1 MLSRTFRPTLY
12 ASRTLYACRR
22 VHYYSTTI
30 QDKRQQ
36 ALDGGGRAKRDA
48 QHAKVNNGGDGHVC

>member
-1 MLSRTFRPTLY
+1 MLSRTTAIRPILY
-12 ASRTLYACRR
+12 ASRPFYTSCRVR
-22 VHYYSTTI
+22 YYSTAI

-48 QHAKVNNGGDGHVC
+48 QHAKVDNGGP